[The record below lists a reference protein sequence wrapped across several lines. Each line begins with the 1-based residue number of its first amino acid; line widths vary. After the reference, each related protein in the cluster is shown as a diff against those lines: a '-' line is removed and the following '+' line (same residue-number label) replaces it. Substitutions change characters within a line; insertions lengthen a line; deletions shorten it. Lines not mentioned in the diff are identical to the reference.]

1 MPRKGPYMLYYNKGT
16 NKKIPRSTQYLRK
29 SNLKKS
35 SESWTKQVK
44 AFRVL
49 TVHSKYICFE
59 L

>member
-35 SESWTKQVK
+35 SESWTNQVK
-44 AFRVL
+44 AFRV
-49 TVHSKYICFE
+49 TINRS
-59 L
+59 